1 MQGNGNQLCQFSESI
16 SIRKSTSTSKPGSMS
31 TSSKFL
37 GNQNFGK
44 IPKSSAISVQ
54 KLRQQPNQRC
64 GAWCNLSP
72 KTVNYQCFVD
82 WAKPQCSCSQ
92 ETVQTS
98 ASAFRRHCPHCWALP
113 MPPQP
118 TVAGMLFVQRSDSAK
133 MSEVH

>member
-1 MQGNGNQLCQFSESI
+1 MQGNGNNFANFLRAF

-37 GNQNFGK
+37 GGNQNFGK
-44 IPKSSAISVQ
+44 IQKSSAISVQ

-82 WAKPQCSCSQ
+82 WAKPQWSCSQ

-118 TVAGMLFVQRSDSAK
+118 TVAGK